1 MKLFATVATL
11 ALGLE
16 IEQGGSWGTTECVNG
31 NLLAFTIS
39 SIPSFLANEFKIAK
53 LGNMTNIVTLD
64 QFNAEEPSK
73 GYKLEGNTVEIL
85 ADKKDRELMGKLI
98 CRYKLTLP
106 KQTNN

>member
-16 IEQGGSWGTTECVNG
+16 IEQGGSWGATECVNG
-31 NLLAFTIS
+31 NLFITFIFL
-39 SIPSFLANEFKIAK
+39 IPFLANEFKIAK
-53 LGNMTNIVTLD
+53 LGNMTDIVTLD

-98 CRYKLTLP
+98 CR
-106 KQTNN
+106 